1 MAEGKRLLELS
12 EWEATGAWTE
22 LGIGRSGGLSIILKV
37 EPLGLPDKL
46 EMCVREESPGL
57 LQDV

>member
-22 LGIGRSGGLSIILKV
+22 LGIGRKKWWALNY
-37 EPLGLPDKL
+37 L
-46 EMCVREESPGL
+46 ESRVIRIA
-57 LQDV
+57 